1 MKPEVEKKAEEMRK
15 MLEELKQ
22 LRSQFNQHSA
32 AGCQIEFPP
41 EVISKIEE
49 IESQLKL
56 QSAPA
61 DQRTP
66 AIESAPADQSV
77 SEVQNVPA
85 IESKPSVDDGNMEV
99 GGSSAVRYPIDELHA
114 EIDESVVEPPEP
126 ILEDGAPESAPL
138 ADYS

>member
-1 MKPEVEKKAEEMRK
+1 MRK

-22 LRSQFNQHSA
+22 LRSRFNQHSA
-32 AGCQIEFPP
+32 AGCQIEFSS

-49 IESQLKL
+49 IESEPTL
-56 QSAPA
+56 QSVLAIKSAPA
-61 DQRTP
+61 DQSTP
-66 AIESAPADQSV
+66 AIESVPAVQSV

-126 ILEDGAPESAPL
+126 ILADGSPES
-138 ADYS
+138 SC